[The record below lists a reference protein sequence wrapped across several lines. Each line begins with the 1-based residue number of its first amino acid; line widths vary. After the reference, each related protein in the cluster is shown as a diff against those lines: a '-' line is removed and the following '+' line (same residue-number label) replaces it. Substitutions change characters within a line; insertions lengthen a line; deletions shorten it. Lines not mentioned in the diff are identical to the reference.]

1 MGGIV
6 FIGDELTA
14 TGFRLTGITTVVP
27 SKGQERGALAE
38 ARGHADVVILTAEC
52 AQQIPPDELDRAI
65 LSETPLVAVIPD
77 IRGSAPLPDLARRLR
92 TSLGIEA

>member
-14 TGFRLTGITTVVP
+14 AGFRLTGMTTMAP
-27 SKGQERGALAE
+27 PQGHAQNALAE
-38 ARGHADVVILTAEC
+38 ARRHADVVILTAEC
-52 AQQIPPDELDRAI
+52 AQQISADELDRAI

-77 IRGSAPLPDLARRLR
+77 IRESATLPDLARRLR
-92 TSLGIEA
+92 ASLGIEA

>member
-14 TGFRLTGITTVVP
+14 AGFRLTGMTTMVP
-27 SKGQERGALAE
+27 PKGHAQYALAE
-38 ARGHADVVILTAEC
+38 ARRHADVVILTAEC
-52 AQQIPPDELDRAI
+52 AQQISPGELDRAI

-77 IRGSAPLPDLARRLR
+77 IRESAPLPDLARRLR
-92 TSLGIEA
+92 ASLGIET

>member
-14 TGFRLTGITTVVP
+14 AGFRLTGMTTMVP
-27 SKGQERGALAE
+27 LKGHEQNALAE
-38 ARGHADVVILTAEC
+38 AKQHANVVILTAEC
-52 AQQIPPDELDRAI
+52 AQQISPGELDQAI

-77 IRGSAPLPDLARRLR
+77 IRESAPLLDLARRLR
-92 TSLGIEA
+92 ASLGIEA